1 MKGSADL
8 GGWLYQDGLPR
19 DGHPSK
25 Y

>member
-1 MKGSADL
+1 MAG
-8 GGWLYQDGLPR
+8 YTNQDGLPR